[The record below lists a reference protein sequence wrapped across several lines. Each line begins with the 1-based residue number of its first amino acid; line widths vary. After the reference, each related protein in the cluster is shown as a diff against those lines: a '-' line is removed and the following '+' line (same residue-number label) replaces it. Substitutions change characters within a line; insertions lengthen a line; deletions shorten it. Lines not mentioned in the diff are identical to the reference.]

1 MLILTNV
8 LVIALALFLALVVAA
23 SAANLHGLA
32 RGDGL
37 PMGEFRHSG
46 TGPQEDPDE
55 GLASTQPPMAAAE
68 ADIRVPQPVGERKPR
83 VRVLGQPLKLAQEP
97 RLVTDARRRA

>member
-1 MLILTNV
+1 MLILTNF

-32 RGDGL
+32 RGDSL
-37 PMGEFRHSG
+37 PLGEFGNSKA
-46 TGPQEDPDE
+46 GPQEVPDE
-55 GLASTQPPMAAAE
+55 GLASTQPPSGVDV
-68 ADIRVPQPVGERKPR
+68 DILVTQPMGERRPR

-97 RLVTDARRRA
+97 RLVSDSRKRA